1 MPRYAISGTRHVL
14 DGNTNPLVGRRCRAR
29 DFRRPL
35 LPILAIMTALVGTA
49 SGCCKSDPPDP
60 AAEEENRYLSRLI
73 EQFPVPAAAHAE
85 PWVDAP
91 IVELV
96 GDNITVDGTP
106 AGRLG
111 SSTGTEELHTL
122 LRNKRE
128 LWQQINPGRAFPGLV
143 LFAAGRDTPGSKVEA
158 IARAAAKAGF
168 PKLGVVVH
176 AVDKGKLSPDSLGV
190 AVVHVRVRKA
200 EDPGTEPDG
209 LRVHLGPGNM
219 AVQSWKKDNAES
231 PAEPVAMTDKK
242 GADGT
247 VLLPGLKAAVGRAGG
262 AHPNEKRIA
271 VVDGI
276 KHLSL
281 AKLVGVTDVFRDPKA
296 EFATLYVVHE

>member
-1 MPRYAISGTRHVL
+1 
-14 DGNTNPLVGRRCRAR
+14 
-29 DFRRPL
+29 
-35 LPILAIMTALVGTA
+35 MTALVGTA
-49 SGCCKSDPPDP
+49 SGCCKSDPTDP
-60 AAEEENRYLSRLI
+60 AAEARYLSRLI
-73 EQFPVPAAAHAE
+73 EQVPVPAAAHAE
-85 PWVDAP
+85 PWVDGP
-91 IVELV
+91 TMQLV
-96 GDNITVDGTP
+96 GDDITVDGTP
-106 AGRLG
+106 VGRLG
-111 SSTGTEELHTL
+111 SSTGTDELQSL
-122 LRNKRE
+122 LKNKRE

-190 AVVHVRVRKA
+190 AVVRVRVRKA

-219 AVQSWKKDNAES
+219 AVQSWRKDNAES
-231 PAEPVAMTDKK
+231 PAEPVAMTDES